1 MVSSEEQTLPLLPEA
16 KIASAY
22 EAAREWTE
30 LTDAAIQGERQRI
43 EQCWRVIQNYRQKV
57 GESTET
63 Q

>member
-30 LTDAAIQGERQRI
+30 LTDAAIQGE
-43 EQCWRVIQNYRQKV
+43 
-57 GESTET
+57 
-63 Q
+63 